1 MTTPEETCRAV
12 GDLIVA
18 GNRVGWLRCGEPAGH
33 EQPQHY
39 YAPGEGVTQP
49 VEYEPGTPHRAVLEW
64 SDDAVELDAWPEAYD
79 PDETFD
85 VDVELVEQPVERPD
99 EVAKR
104 EARTTR
110 PGTRCPERLPD
121 GARCIAAAG
130 HDFGHLSASGDRW
143 GFDEPLTGPTGG
155 MRNVT
160 YEPTDL
166 YGPGR

>member
-1 MTTPEETCRAV
+1 MTPEETCRAV

-33 EQPQHY
+33 ERERTVIAEDQWPRI
-39 YAPGEGVTQP
+39 EG
-49 VEYEPGTPHRAVLEW
+49 GTPHRAVLEW
-64 SDDAVELDAWPEAYD
+64 TEWPDNAVELDAWPEAYD